1 MTFNPLMFDRT
12 GKAIKEAITTGTTG
26 LSKTLEAQLRKQ
38 NALLRVIARD
48 SVKALASDWVD
59 VQQLTRDGF
68 APEIFD
74 CGDKFIDVWRDAAA
88 DNKEYNFPW
97 RVNHFD
103 NIELA
108 NGEILPAM
116 FIQAHFASPFGVQFS
131 QCQAFYYAEE
141 GLPTGTYHLTNNDV
155 TWGDNCKPGSYSFT
169 LTQPVPKGGKL
180 AGFKY
185 MPDQKMETWQVSSY
199 DADSKTIIETVSVI
213 SGALGTKLG
222 DWPRYYSGEGNING
236 IQRTAYGHNR
246 WATSAIRQYLNS
258 DKGKGEWWTPQSKF
272 DIAPTEL
279 ATKAGF
285 LTGLPEGL
293 KAILKPVKVVTYCN
307 TVDGDDKAQGSDI
320 TYDKVFLPS
329 LEQMYAKVQIAG
341 EGNVHEYWKR
351 VAGTSEPIE
360 WYKPFPAYIHYGA
373 DNNTSACYVRL
384 RSAGR
389 GNSCNTWY
397 VSASGYV
404 YGDGAS
410 DGSRFAPL
418 VAIC

>member
-1 MTFNPLMFDRT
+1 MAFKPLLLDST
-12 GKAIKEAITTGTTG
+12 GQEIKEAIIASTNG
-26 LSKTLEAQLRKQ
+26 LGEKVEAQLRKQ
-38 NALLRVIARD
+38 NALLEVIARD
-48 SVKALASDWVD
+48 STKALASDWAG

-74 CGDKFIDVWRDAAA
+74 YGDKFVDVWKDTAAE
-88 DNKEYNFPW
+88 NKEYNFPW

-103 NIELA
+103 NVELA
-108 NGEILPAM
+108 GGTTLPGM
-116 FIQAHFASPFGVQFS
+116 FLQAHFASPFGVQFS

-141 GLPTGTYHLTNNDV
+141 GLPAGTYHLTNNDV

-185 MPDQKMETWQVSSY
+185 MPDSKMESWQVSSY
-199 DADSKTIIETVSVI
+199 NADSKTIIETVSVI

-222 DWPRYYSGEGNING
+222 DWPRYYDGTSNING

-246 WATSAIRQYLNS
+246 WATSALRQYLNS

-293 KAILKPVKVVTYCN
+293 KAILKAVKVVTYCN
-307 TVDGDDKAQGSDI
+307 TVDGDDKAQGSDV

-329 LEQMYAKVQIAG
+329 LEQMYVKPQVAG
-341 EGNVHEYWKR
+341 EGNAHEYWKR
-351 VAGTSEPIE
+351 VAGTSEPLAQ
-360 WYKPFPAYIHYGA
+360 YGTCPQYIHYGA
-373 DNNTSACYVRL
+373 DNNSSPCGVRL
-384 RSAGR
+384 RSAYR
-389 GNSCNTWY
+389 GYSSSTWY
-397 VSASGYV
+397 VSSSGSV
-404 YGDGAS
+404 GGNGAS
-410 DGSRFAPL
+410 TSHRFAPL
-418 VAIC
+418 VVIC